1 MTLAIGCLLVSIG
14 LFLFFAFLYLLTC
27 ALVEWAEYDDVPCT
41 IAFSIIG
48 IIVLAIG
55 LWIGLSGLEMIP

>member
-14 LFLFFAFLYLLTC
+14 LFLSLAY
-27 ALVEWAEYDDVPCT
+27 DVPCA
-41 IAFSIIG
+41 IAFSTIG

-55 LWIGLSGLEMIP
+55 LWISLSGWEMIQ

>member
-14 LFLFFAFLYLLTC
+14 LFLSLAFLYLVMC
-27 ALVEWAEYDDVPCT
+27 AIESWAEYDDVPCA
-41 IAFSIIG
+41 IAFSTIG

-55 LWIGLSGLEMIP
+55 LWIGLSGWGMIS

>member
-14 LFLFFAFLYLLTC
+14 LFLLYVIGSY
-27 ALVEWAEYDDVPCT
+27 AKYDDIPCA

-55 LWIGLSGLEMIP
+55 LWIGLSGWEMIS